1 MLSGRGSLFRTILT
15 GVACMA
21 DLALIVMLAIQL
33 YKIPILPLKYG
44 VAIFAILLVLLLVG
58 AYLVLKSLKSKKI
71 IIRIIGVLLLIIS
84 IAVSAVGNY
93 YMFYSKNALENIAN
107 VTEESFTMGVY
118 ARADGKIDSIE
129 DCGEAEFGIL
139 KTIDS
144 DKTNAALEMIAADLA
159 GDSGEASAESSE
171 TAEATSELS
180 EAAAQ
185 IKTQQF
191 DDVLAT
197 LTGLMDEEVEV
208 ALINEAYVEAITE
221 IEGYETFA
229 DDIKLIKEYTITV
242 ETAQEEEEVYEP
254 VEPGE
259 PFLVY
264 ISGMDTW
271 GHISVASRS
280 DVNILAAVN
289 PQTKQILLV
298 STPRDYYVP
307 LSISGGAKDK
317 LTHAGIYGIDVSE
330 DTMEMLYDVDIDYYF
345 KLNFSGFEGL
355 IDAMGGI
362 TVWSDYDF
370 TVDPI
375 KHYVVG
381 ENQLTG
387 LEALAFARERHA
399 FAGGDR
405 QRGTNQMN
413 VIQSVI
419 DKMCSKSLLKN
430 YAGIMEECDGTFAT
444 DMTSDEIANLV
455 AYQLGDGGSWDIQKY
470 SVSGSGSTQ
479 SVYSLGTPVYVMI
492 PNESD
497 VAYGTEL
504 INKVLSGETVDL
516 SATEGESE

>member
-1 MLSGRGSLFRTILT
+1 MLSGRGSLIRTVLT
-15 GVACMA
+15 GVVCMA
-21 DLALIVMLAIQL
+21 DLALIVILAIQL

-144 DKTNAALEMIAADLA
+144 DKTNAALEMIATD
-159 GDSGEASAESSE
+159 
-171 TAEATSELS
+171 LS
-180 EAAAQ
+180 EDAAQ

-197 LTGLMDEEVEV
+197 LTGLTDEEVEV

-516 SATEGESE
+516 STTEGESE

>member
-1 MLSGRGSLFRTILT
+1 
-15 GVACMA
+15 
-21 DLALIVMLAIQL
+21 
-33 YKIPILPLKYG
+33 
-44 VAIFAILLVLLLVG
+44 
-58 AYLVLKSLKSKKI
+58 
-71 IIRIIGVLLLIIS
+71 
-84 IAVSAVGNY
+84 
-93 YMFYSKNALENIAN
+93 
-107 VTEESFTMGVY
+107 
-118 ARADGKIDSIE
+118 
-129 DCGEAEFGIL
+129 
-139 KTIDS
+139 
-144 DKTNAALEMIAADLA
+144 
-159 GDSGEASAESSE
+159 
-171 TAEATSELS
+171 
-180 EAAAQ
+180 
-185 IKTQQF
+185 
-191 DDVLAT
+191 
-197 LTGLMDEEVEV
+197 
-208 ALINEAYVEAITE
+208 
-221 IEGYETFA
+221 
-229 DDIKLIKEYTITV
+229 
-242 ETAQEEEEVYEP
+242 
-254 VEPGE
+254 
-259 PFLVY
+259 VY

-419 DKMCSKSLLKN
+419 DKMCSK
-430 YAGIMEECDGTFAT
+430 
-444 DMTSDEIANLV
+444 
-455 AYQLGDGGSWDIQKY
+455 
-470 SVSGSGSTQ
+470 
-479 SVYSLGTPVYVMI
+479 
-492 PNESD
+492 
-497 VAYGTEL
+497 
-504 INKVLSGETVDL
+504 
-516 SATEGESE
+516 

>member
-1 MLSGRGSLFRTILT
+1 MLSGRGSLIRTVLT
-15 GVACMA
+15 GVVCMA
-21 DLALIVMLAIQL
+21 DLALIVILAIQL

-144 DKTNAALEMIAADLA
+144 DKTNAALEMIATD
-159 GDSGEASAESSE
+159 
-171 TAEATSELS
+171 LS
-180 EAAAQ
+180 EDAAQ

-197 LTGLMDEEVEV
+197 LTGLTD
-208 ALINEAYVEAITE
+208 EAITE

-516 SATEGESE
+516 STTEGESE

>member
-1 MLSGRGSLFRTILT
+1 MLSGRGSLIRTVLT
-15 GVACMA
+15 GVVCMA

-144 DKTNAALEMIAADLA
+144 DKTNAALEMIAADL
-159 GDSGEASAESSE
+159 SE
-171 TAEATSELS
+171 D
-180 EAAAQ
+180 AAQ

>member
-1 MLSGRGSLFRTILT
+1 M
-15 GVACMA
+15 
-21 DLALIVMLAIQL
+21 
-33 YKIPILPLKYG
+33 
-44 VAIFAILLVLLLVG
+44 AIFAILLVLLLVG

-144 DKTNAALEMIAADLA
+144 DKTNAALEMIATD
-159 GDSGEASAESSE
+159 
-171 TAEATSELS
+171 LS
-180 EAAAQ
+180 EDAAQ

-197 LTGLMDEEVEV
+197 LTGLTDEEVEV

-298 STPRDYYVP
+298 STPRDYYVEMP
-307 LSISGGAKDK
+307 HLNGQKDK

-516 SATEGESE
+516 STTEGESE

>member
-1 MLSGRGSLFRTILT
+1 MLSGRGSLIRTVLT
-15 GVACMA
+15 GVVCMA

-139 KTIDS
+139 KTIDN
-144 DKTNAALEMIAADLA
+144 DKTNAALEMIATD
-159 GDSGEASAESSE
+159 
-171 TAEATSELS
+171 LS
-180 EAAAQ
+180 EDAAQ

-197 LTGLMDEEVEV
+197 LTGLTDEEVEV